1 MLEKVLVIDDEI
13 NFLESISIGLKRSG
27 YHVEIA
33 ENGEFGLQK
42 FKENKYNYVIC
53 DLDLPDCT
61 GWDLA
66 LKIIQD
72 NPKTKI
78 IFITAG
84 VVRKVNKKF
93 MHHHI
98 LNKPFEFK
106 ELINLLV
113 PI

>member
-27 YHVEIA
+27 FDVEIA
-33 ENGEFGLQK
+33 ENGEYGLQK
-42 FKENKYNYVIC
+42 FKENKCNYVIC

-61 GWDLA
+61 GWDVA
-66 LKIIQD
+66 LKIIRD
-72 NPKTKI
+72 DPKTKI

-84 VVRKVNKKF
+84 IIRNVNKKF
-93 MHHHI
+93 IHYHI

-106 ELINLLV
+106 ELLKLLI
-113 PI
+113 PS